1 MTLENL
7 EIRKLI
13 LRMTGSAGAA
23 HIATSFSEVEILNAI
38 YKSMD
43 IDKIKNQSED
53 RDRLVL
59 DKGHGAAGLYAV
71 LYEHGILSKKEI
83 DSFFSDN
90 SVLAGLASHSV
101 NGVEHSTGSLGHGL
115 PVALGMAL
123 GSRSKGYNNR
133 IFSVVSDGGLHEGA
147 SWEAI
152 MYAGHQSLS
161 NFCLMVDNNGK
172 TMTGNTD
179 EECSLNPLKE
189 KFEAFGYKAFDIDGH
204 NESEILQTIQTSQDS
219 NSPVAVVC
227 NTIKGKGVSFMENNL
242 DWHYRPAQGEDFD
255 RALAELEG
263 RES

>member
-1 MTLENL
+1 MTIENID
-7 EIRKLI
+7 IRKLI
-13 LRMTGSAGAA
+13 LKMTGSAGAA
-23 HIATSFSEVEILNAI
+23 HIATSLSEVEILNAI

-43 IDKIKNQSED
+43 VEKIKNQSAD

-71 LYEHGILSKKEI
+71 LFKHGILSKQDI

-101 NGVEHSTGSLGHGL
+101 HGVEHSTGSLGHGL

-123 GSRSKGYNNR
+123 GSRSKGYKNR
-133 IFSVVSDGGLHEGA
+133 IFAVVSDGGLHEGA

-161 NFCLMVDNNGK
+161 NFCLMIDNNGK

-179 EECSLNPLKE
+179 DECSLDPLKD
-189 KFEAFGYKAFDIDGH
+189 KFKAFGYNAFEVNGH
-204 NESEILQTIQTSQDS
+204 DESEILRIIETTS
-219 NSPVAVVC
+219 NSNIPVAVIC
-227 NTIKGKGVSFMENNL
+227 NTVKGKGISFMENNL

-255 RALAELEG
+255 RALAELE
-263 RES
+263 EKDL